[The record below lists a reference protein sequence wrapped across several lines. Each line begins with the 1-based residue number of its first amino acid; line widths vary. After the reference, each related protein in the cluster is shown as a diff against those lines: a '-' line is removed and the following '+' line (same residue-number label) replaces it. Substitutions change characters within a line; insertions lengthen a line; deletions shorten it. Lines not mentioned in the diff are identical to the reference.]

1 MIEVQEL
8 NRIEALGSF
17 RHAWRELLAR
27 TAAASFFHSL
37 EWLECYWKHFGA
49 GQRLRVL
56 VASDTGQPVGI
67 LPLVVRPEATRV
79 GRLRVLTYPL
89 HDWASFYGPIGPCA
103 TTTLTAGLRHLR
115 ATPRDWDVLD
125 LRWVDV
131 DGGDLGRTER
141 AMAQAGFAAHGQK
154 WDQASLVELPETWH
168 EYWLGREPKFR
179 KNVDRLQR
187 RMAEQGKVEFIRCRG
202 GAHST
207 GEVGPA
213 CRAGLDRLRDAPE
226 PSTPAAVPCSVV
238 HSGRTDLQAGTLA
251 DPYATCVALAQSSWQ
266 GEGGDKTNLCHDRFG
281 DFFREAHAAAEPWD
295 AADINLLCFDGQPAA
310 FAYNYCWKGA
320 VYGLRKGFDPRFAP
334 LRPGLVLQKLML
346 EDGHR
351 RGDRLYDLGTGDPSS
366 KAAWRTSLRSSYRFT
381 YFPPRVFRA
390 QLLWW
395 NRWLRQKFLGQRDIA
410 CST

>member
-1 MIEVQEL
+1 M
-8 NRIEALGSF
+8 S
-17 RHAWRELLAR
+17 
-27 TAAASFFHSL
+27 TAAIWAVRNGR
-37 EWLECYWKHFGA
+37 WRKPV
-49 GQRLRVL
+49 LR
-56 VASDTGQPVGI
+56 P
-67 LPLVVRPEATRV
+67 
-79 GRLRVLTYPL
+79 
-89 HDWASFYGPIGPCA
+89 
-103 TTTLTAGLRHLR
+103 
-115 ATPRDWDVLD
+115 
-125 LRWVDV
+125 
-131 DGGDLGRTER
+131 
-141 AMAQAGFAAHGQK
+141 HGQK

-351 RGDRLYDLGTGDPSS
+351 RGDRLYDLGTGDPSFQGS
-366 KAAWRTSLRSSYRFT
+366 LADEPAIQLSLHVFSPPCLPRPVALVEPVAAAEV
-381 YFPPRVFRA
+381 PRPAGHRLFDVADVR
-390 QLLWW
+390 
-395 NRWLRQKFLGQRDIA
+395 
-410 CST
+410 